1 MEGGQKTVISLE
13 SPIDVKSSDMLVP
26 INNPQFAHNRQK
38 YQGHC
43 LPNSLRFEADGWAAG
58 NTVYNI
64 TSDKGEYISGNWKI
78 KRSVL
83 NSNPAYLF
91 EYYYKND
98 HGLYDYIGN
107 VCFNTESSIQM
118 QSNINR
124 SDIGMTAD
132 TLTGEF
138 RGISFSVQVLS
149 ETDVTDNV
157 TAQKYIVT
165 VGKDSVTLVAGD
177 TVTVGNLKFQST
189 VQNNGI
195 CVLKILDTDTSTGN
209 IAVQFKKASKVI
221 NGEYTVA
228 EYTGTADNVHTYSKY
243 DRYITVDGNNV
254 SVSDGQVTA
263 SSFDDNTLTFT
274 FLYTYNTKADINIL
288 GVEMIDYLYNCTTEK
303 ANGSLINID
312 IQNKGSI
319 PLCINTSD
327 AVGKVRKIVPYS
339 LIGADISFV
348 TAYTAVPFTFVNM
361 YSSNAE
367 AK

>member
-1 MEGGQKTVISLE
+1 MENGQKVPISLE

-64 TSDKGEYISGNWKI
+64 TADKGEYVTGNWKV
-78 KRSVL
+78 KRSTL
-83 NSNPAYLF
+83 NNNPAYLF

-98 HGLYDYIGN
+98 QGLYDYIGN
-107 VCFNTESSIQM
+107 ICFNTASSIQM
-118 QSNINR
+118 QYGVNR

-132 TLTGEF
+132 TLIGEF
-138 RGISFSVQVLS
+138 RGISFSVQVLP
-149 ETDVTDNV
+149 ETDVTDNN
-157 TAQKYIVT
+157 TSQKYTVT
-165 VGKDSVTLVAGD
+165 VGGDSATLVAGN
-177 TVTVGNLKFQST
+177 TITVGDLQFQST

-195 CVLKILDTDTSTGN
+195 CVLKISDLSTATGN
-209 IAVQFKKASKVI
+209 IAVLFKKASKI
-221 NGEYTVA
+221 MNGDYVVA
-228 EYTGTADNVHTYSKY
+228 DYTGTVNDIHSYSKY
-243 DRYITVDGNNV
+243 DRVITVEGNSV

-263 SSFDDNTLTFT
+263 SSFNDNTLTFT
-274 FLYTYNTKADINIL
+274 FLYDYNTKADINIL
-288 GVEMIDYLYNCTTEK
+288 GIEQIDYLYNCITEK
-303 ANGSLINID
+303 ANGSFINID
-312 IQNKGSI
+312 IQDKGSV

-327 AVGKVRKIVPYS
+327 AVGKIREIVPYS

-361 YSSNAE
+361 YSSDANA
-367 AK
+367 K